1 MNVLR
6 LLPLPFAI
14 GMAFSSGAQA
24 ENLLELY
31 QSARAFDATYQSAK
45 AQYDANLARAAQA
58 GSLDGW
64 HMVDASFTVSSLGRW
79 GVEAFTPI
87 INAPQVAILG
97 VGAIDRVAR
106 EAPDGSMLFR
116 NELSLCLVFD
126 HRANDGVA
134 AAEFLA
140 RIAAELMENAP

>member
-58 GSLDGW
+58 RAGLLPT
-64 HMVDASFTVSSLGRW
+64 AKQK
-79 GVEAFTPI
+79 P
-87 INAPQVAILG
+87 AIL
-97 VGAIDRVAR
+97 RECQAR
-106 EAPDGSMLFR
+106 RTACWAHAR
-116 NELSLCLVFD
+116 CR
-126 HRANDGVA
+126 HR
-134 AAEFLA
+134 
-140 RIAAELMENAP
+140 